1 MFFANNIVGKG
12 FLAQNLNK
20 IKKDIL
26 NSGYIIYAA
35 GISNSKTN
43 AKKELNR
50 EFDSIKSFSRKIK
63 NEKFIYIST
72 ADILDN
78 LKKKNKYV
86 ANKVKI
92 EKFVKNNFKHFIII
106 RLPQIIGKSKNKK
119 TLVNFFYTNIKNKKK
134 FILFKNIKR
143 NILDIK
149 DVLIMIKIILKNK
162 IKNKIIVLSNK
173 YFVRPLEIVNIFEKK
188 LNKKAVFTVKNSPK
202 QVWRL
207 NYKRNLR
214 YTKPLNLRFD
224 RNYLLKAINKYY

>member
-78 LKKKNKYV
+78 LKKKK
-86 ANKVKI
+86 
-92 EKFVKNNFKHFIII
+92 
-106 RLPQIIGKSKNKK
+106 
-119 TLVNFFYTNIKNKKK
+119 
-134 FILFKNIKR
+134 
-143 NILDIK
+143 
-149 DVLIMIKIILKNK
+149 
-162 IKNKIIVLSNK
+162 
-173 YFVRPLEIVNIFEKK
+173 
-188 LNKKAVFTVKNSPK
+188 
-202 QVWRL
+202 
-207 NYKRNLR
+207 
-214 YTKPLNLRFD
+214 
-224 RNYLLKAINKYY
+224 